1 MPVPLDK
8 LRLPME
14 FVTAVRRSALGLWLL
29 LGLIRLGPA
38 ATGG

>member
-1 MPVPLDK
+1 MAAPLDK

-14 FVTAVRRSALGLWLL
+14 FITAVRRSALGLWLL

-38 ATGG
+38 MAGG